1 MLKTRQPTVNPG
13 IAAGVKKESTHS
25 ASDKR
30 IWIAQVVEPGS
41 RTFCRWVSTAYSAA
55 MTAAWVRNLV
65 FFDMVFLQNRNW
77 GQRKTV
83 PNKK

>member
-1 MLKTRQPTVNPG
+1 MLKTRHPTVRPG
-13 IAAGVKKESTHS
+13 IAAGVKKDSTHS

-77 GQRKTV
+77 GQRKTI